1 MHSACP
7 LSSINVFGI
16 SINHHIPHVPCDFQ
30 IDSINFTSDRCL
42 YHLISYHRLK
52 QKIARIILKAITAH
66 KNEHDDFTT
75 MDLFSKCTSTEIVS
89 QGTTLF
95 IGQCPLT
102 DRNVY
107 GLQNHPKV
115 GLCTPRPALHLY
127 HQ

>member
-1 MHSACP
+1 MHSVCP
-7 LSSINVFGI
+7 LSNINAFGLSID
-16 SINHHIPHVPCDFQ
+16 HHVPHMPCDYQ
-30 IDSINFTSDRCL
+30 VNPVNFTSDRCF
-42 YHLISYHRLK
+42 YHLITYHRLK
-52 QKIARIILKAITAH
+52 NSIARMILKAITAH
-66 KNEHDDFTT
+66 QDEPGDFTAI
-75 MDLFSKCTSTEIVS
+75 DLFSRCKSADLLS

-102 DRNVY
+102 ARNVY